1 MTKITDKLRGLL
13 DKYDAKFGSQEMK
26 FMDAKLNDGVTV
38 VRFPSEEITKGDA
51 VSVITEQGELPMPD
65 SEVDMPYV
73 LEDGTTFTVVNGL
86 VDVVVAVEEVAPAVE
101 DVTPATEEVAPAVE
115 DMGKMDKPKR
125 VIKSQVEEH
134 IFSLEIEGIE
144 AIQIDFS
151 SMFKASN
158 EKIEKLENENKSLV
172 EKFNAQNEVNKEL
185 ATTIEMIADE
195 PSKESQELV
204 KLKSK
209 SWDEMTPIEKF
220 RATKNQ

>member
-26 FMDAKLNDGVTV
+26 FTDAKLMDGVTV
-38 VRFPSEEITKGDA
+38 VRFPSAQLIKGDA
-51 VSVITEQGELPMPD
+51 VSVITEQGELPLPD

-73 LEDGTTFTVVNGL
+73 LEDGTTFTIVNGL
-86 VDVVVAVEEVAPAVE
+86 ADSVIMEVETPEETISPDETLEPTEAPVVAP
-101 DVTPATEEVAPAVE
+101 
-115 DMGKMDKPKR
+115 KMSKEPKR

-209 SWDEMTPIEKF
+209 SWEEMTPIERF
-220 RATKNQ
+220 RATKN